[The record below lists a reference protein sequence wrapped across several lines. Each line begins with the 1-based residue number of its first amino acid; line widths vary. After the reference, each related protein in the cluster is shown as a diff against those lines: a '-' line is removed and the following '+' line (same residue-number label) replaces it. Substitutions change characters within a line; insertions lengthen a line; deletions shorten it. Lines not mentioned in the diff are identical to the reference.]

1 MTDDEAT
8 AAVHEVLVAVAPE
21 LDPDDIDDHALLRDD
36 LDLDS
41 MDFLNVII
49 GVHERTGVQVPE
61 RDYELITD
69 VAALVAYLQRAAS

>member
-1 MTDDEAT
+1 MTDDEAA
-8 AAVHEVLVAVAPE
+8 AAVREVLVAVAPE
-21 LDPDDIDDHALLRDD
+21 LDPDAIDDHALLRDD

-61 RDYELITD
+61 RDYESITD
-69 VAALVAYLQRAAS
+69 VAALVDYLQRATS